1 MKEFEIIEK
10 VGISDKSYSDA
21 VKNALKNVKKQV
33 HWFEV
38 IDIRG
43 RMTKENTIEFQ
54 LILKI
59 GCT

>member
-21 VKNALKNVKKQV
+21 VKQALKTMKKQV

-43 RMTKENTIEFQ
+43 RITKDKNIEFQ

-59 GCT
+59 GCS

>member
-21 VKNALKNVKKQV
+21 VKQALKTVKKQV

-43 RMTKENTIEFQ
+43 RMTKEKNIEFQ

-59 GCT
+59 GCS